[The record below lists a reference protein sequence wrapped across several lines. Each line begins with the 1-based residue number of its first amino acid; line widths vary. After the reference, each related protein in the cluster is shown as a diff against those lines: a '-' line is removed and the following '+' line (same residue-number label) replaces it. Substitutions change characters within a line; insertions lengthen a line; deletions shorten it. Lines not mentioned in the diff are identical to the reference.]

1 MAQLPLWTQAG
12 GLRSEGFTMK
22 PNAYTT
28 EQSTKITVD
37 NLAPM
42 GATHKTPNLP
52 HPRAA
57 GGHFYRA
64 NREDI
69 SKES

>member
-1 MAQLPLWTQAG
+1 MKRNN
-12 GLRSEGFTMK
+12 RS
-22 PNAYTT
+22 T

-42 GATHKTPNLP
+42 GATHKTPNLS
-52 HPRAA
+52 HPTAI

-64 NREDI
+64 NTEDI